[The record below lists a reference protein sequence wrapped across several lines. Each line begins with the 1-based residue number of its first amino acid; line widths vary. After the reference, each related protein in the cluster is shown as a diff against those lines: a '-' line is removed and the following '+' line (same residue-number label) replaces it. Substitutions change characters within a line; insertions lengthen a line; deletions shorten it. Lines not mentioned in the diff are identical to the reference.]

1 VGGGTV
7 VNGMFFAR
15 GAAADYDAW
24 EQLGNPGWGCDG
36 LLPYFKKSE
45 TFTPPTDEIMEMFP
59 GVISSDLEPHG
70 LDGPVGSSFSN
81 YQYPVIANFFAGW
94 KSIGVAINPQP
105 NDGEA
110 TGAFYSTISAY
121 AKNQS
126 RAHASNTYY
135 RPIAGVRRNLHLIT
149 GHSVSKINFGQGIK
163 AVSVDVSVALLYR
176 V

>member
-1 VGGGTV
+1 
-7 VNGMFFAR
+7 
-15 GAAADYDAW
+15 
-24 EQLGNPGWGCDG
+24 
-36 LLPYFKKSE
+36 
-45 TFTPPTDEIMEMFP
+45 MFP

-70 LDGPVGSSFSN
+70 LDGPVGSSFPN
-81 YQYPVIANFFAGW
+81 YQYPVIGKFLPPLASPCRINANLLSSCSANFFAGW

-126 RAHASNTYY
+126 RAHASNAYY

-149 GHSVSKINFGQGIK
+149 GHSVSKINFNKEIR
-163 AVSVDVSVALLYR
+163 AVSVDVGVTLLSFLPYVANFHG
-176 V
+176 